1 MSECHLIRPHSNV
14 IDVLRNDDEDDYH
27 DSGASDCC
35 DYDDIHDDDDDDDD
49 DNDDDDEHDDDDD
62 DDGRRSP
69 ILILIQSHLY
79 WAYMGPG
86 TEVQVQ
92 VQAQVP
98 QISYWSLL
106 LTWMVK
112 DRWCSKGH
120 WTDVSW
126 R

>member
-49 DNDDDDEHDDDDD
+49 DNDDDDEHDGDD